1 MADIKRFQKAENIS
15 SLHIFKQAQ
24 ETIDGNLREM
34 ELLVMQVSAKKELFP
49 TDDTNLLFY
58 LGSCL
63 YDFYTLLEECLLVIA
78 RVIDKWVPSSL
89 DWHERLL
96 THLQKPIPEK
106 RHPLLSAATASLLL
120 DYLYFYLN
128 FHRRCSNPA
137 HAKVKIMSENLEQ
150 LYRKLEREL
159 TTFAEFLEMLQ
170 RARH

>member
-1 MADIKRFQKAENIS
+1 MADIKRFQKAEHIP
-15 SLHIFKQAQ
+15 SLHIFKQAG

-34 ELLVMQVSAKKELFP
+34 ELLVQQVSAKKEFFP
-49 TDDTNLLFY
+49 TADTNLLFY
-58 LGSCL
+58 LGSFL
-63 YDFYTLLEECLLVIA
+63 YDFYALVEECLLVIA
-78 RVIDKWVPSSL
+78 RAIDRWVPSSL

-106 RHPLLSAATASLLL
+106 GPPLLSAATAALLL

-128 FHRRCSNPA
+128 FHRHCSNPS

-150 LYRKLEREL
+150 LYRKLVREL
-159 TTFAEFLEMLQ
+159 NTFVGFLEMLQ